1 LEEFSPK
8 LRIYDVKD
16 PNAGNDGIILIGG
29 VIGELI
35 ITFTCLLDYILASPQ
50 NQSFLFTG
58 EMIENYL
65 FDLLCGEESQFHDN
79 TVILNLLKHLEEI
92 AASAGIELVG
102 DQLSLACRDQSNM
115 ADFGLS
121 FMFDIQKELV
131 LSADVIQVLYRA
143 ITKLATQEPVAL
155 IPIPEE
161 RDGMSEEEKESLP
174 DLIEK
179 TKADNEQIEKDNARA
194 SKMKSKISIAHK
206 TTVSE
211 DRESV
216 CVRLMNHRTEVLG
229 EDGRPINSA
238 RGDGEGSGPDGD
250 EPFNPERIP
259 LKIPLVRPVVP
270 ETGLNTIV
278 YHSEAQ
284 YALRRVL
291 IDQAKKNFKELEKTD
306 VQ

>member
-1 LEEFSPK
+1 
-8 LRIYDVKD
+8 
-16 PNAGNDGIILIGG
+16 
-29 VIGELI
+29 
-35 ITFTCLLDYILASPQ
+35 
-50 NQSFLFTG
+50 
-58 EMIENYL
+58 
-65 FDLLCGEESQFHDN
+65 
-79 TVILNLLKHLEEI
+79 
-92 AASAGIELVG
+92 
-102 DQLSLACRDQSNM
+102 
-115 ADFGLS
+115 
-121 FMFDIQKELV
+121 
-131 LSADVIQVLYRA
+131 
-143 ITKLATQEPVAL
+143 
-155 IPIPEE
+155 
-161 RDGMSEEEKESLP
+161 
-174 DLIEK
+174 
-179 TKADNEQIEKDNARA
+179 
-194 SKMKSKISIAHK
+194 MKNKISIAHK

-238 RGDGEGSGPDGD
+238 RDGEASGPDAD

-306 VQ
+306 VLQLLAHSNQRSRMLEDRFEEMLIRNMGFGRGCLHQDQNQRIIFKTFL